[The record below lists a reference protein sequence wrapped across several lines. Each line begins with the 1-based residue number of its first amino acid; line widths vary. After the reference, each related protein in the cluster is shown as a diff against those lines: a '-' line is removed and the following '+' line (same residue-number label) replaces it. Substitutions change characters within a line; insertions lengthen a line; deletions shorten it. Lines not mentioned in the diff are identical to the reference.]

1 MAVWPSV
8 RMIRLLSTIL
18 LAVLLL
24 WPSTALAVESGAS
37 LFQNNCASCHP
48 NGENIIRRGR
58 TLKIK
63 ALTKR
68 GIDSSEAIAQV
79 AREGIGQMSG
89 YAETLGEGGDVIVG
103 EWVWQQ
109 AQKAWTQG

>member
-1 MAVWPSV
+1 
-8 RMIRLLSTIL
+8 MIRLLSSVL
-18 LAVLLL
+18 LAVMLL
-24 WPSTALAVESGAS
+24 WPDAALAVESGAS

-68 GIDSSEAIAQV
+68 GLDSSEAIAQV
-79 AREGIGQMSG
+79 ARAGIGQMSG
-89 YAETLGEGGDVIVG
+89 YAGALGEGGDVIVG

-109 AQKAWTQG
+109 AQKAWIQG

>member
-1 MAVWPSV
+1 
-8 RMIRLLSTIL
+8 MIRLLSSIL
-18 LAVLLL
+18 LGLMLL
-24 WPSTALAVESGAS
+24 WPSPALAVESGAS

-48 NGENIIRRGR
+48 KGGNIIRRGR

-63 ALTKR
+63 ALTRR
-68 GIDSSEAIAQV
+68 GLDSSEAIAQV

-89 YAETLGEGGDVIVG
+89 YADALGDGGDVIVA

-109 AQKAWTQG
+109 AQNAWTQG